1 MSGFRLHLF
10 GHFYLLADG
19 QPVSAFRS
27 LQARALLAYLVVEH
41 HRPVG
46 RKQLAKLLWG
56 GYTAAAAQANLRV
69 SLSNLRQLFRPLE
82 LLQTNYQSVQFVV
95 DHSAFW
101 CDAVA
106 LAQWSQTAAEGT
118 PAPLP
123 VESSWRNQGEFLE
136 EFDEVQSDP
145 FRAWLQQKRTFF
157 WHLRQQMAQIV
168 SPRGVADHPHP
179 LPPLTIST
187 VSLPSSPA
195 AGAPAGSERA
205 APAAEGNHLAVAAAP
220 NDELAFVPRV
230 AAFYG
235 RQAEL
240 AQLTGWVMDPHCR
253 LVAILGMGGQ
263 GKSVLTARL
272 VQLLAT
278 HEAAPPLQPARPFAH
293 ILWSSLLNAPPLS
306 EVLHQWVQTLSGQQV
321 SQLPASLDQQL
332 ELLLGYLWRQRCLLV
347 LDNVESILATGERA
361 GQYRPGYEAYGQ
373 LLQRVGE
380 FDHQSCLLLTSR
392 EEPYGWT
399 RLALGATAIRSL
411 RLGGLAGEAGQ
422 TLLHELGLSDEGAA
436 NAEIVRRY
444 SGNPLALKLVA
455 AVIQELF
462 AGDVEQF
469 LAQEALVFDDIRDI
483 LDQQFARLSPLEQ
496 SVLYW
501 LAVDREPA
509 PFDAVRANLVRSAPS
524 RLVVEAM
531 RSLQRRMLLEQY
543 DDHYGLQNVILEY
556 ITDRLVA
563 QIAQAIEE
571 SDSAPVSVLLESAV
585 NSYALVKAQAKEYVR
600 ESQVRLLLRSVAEWL
615 AARWSKGR
623 IAGHCQQAIR
633 RLQEEAPLTPGYIA
647 ANFLHLLLHLQVNL
661 HGADFSRVAVWQAHL
676 RGATTPGINFAGA
689 DLSNTVFSEPLGL
702 IVSVAFSPD
711 GALLAV
717 GTRDG
722 TIHFWR
728 TADQQLWRVVRA
740 HTGFVTSL
748 AFRPD
753 GRFLASASLD
763 TTICLWSLTE
773 LDKHDQPYMVLRGH
787 TAGIEAIAFSPDGA
801 LLASGGFDRSLWLW
815 AVRPVEGSRLLH
827 TFEGHPGE
835 VLAVAF
841 SPDGE
846 TLASAGFDGAVY
858 LWEVQNPAESGQLR
872 RRLQMPTHRTRAV
885 AFSPDGQWLVSAGDD
900 DGAVI
905 LWDWRRGVVHRR
917 LDEHA
922 GSILTVAFS
931 PDGKRLASAGKDQ
944 MVRIWDVNS
953 GQLRYTLPGHTY
965 IIRSLAFSP
974 DSKLIASGG
983 SDQTVR
989 IWDAERGQA
998 LYALQG
1004 QLESLTALALSP
1016 DGQTLTAVGYDQQV
1030 HLWSLRGATPSG
1042 PNRSLRGHSDRLNT
1056 TAFSPDGCLLAS
1068 AGADKVIRLWD
1079 VASGEVRR
1087 LLVGHT
1093 TPVRTLVFSPDG
1105 CLLASAGADKV
1116 IHLWD
1121 VASGEVRWLLSGHTK
1136 NINDIAFSP
1145 DGAMLVSISYD
1156 RTVRFW
1162 DMTRNEPTESISRR
1176 KMTATETEIELLA
1189 LAYSADG
1196 AWLAHTSLSR
1206 IYLWNLRTG
1215 GEPRILQAHSV
1226 CLTTLAFSPDSALLA
1241 RGGDDRTICIWEVTS
1256 GRLQRTLYGHDTEV
1270 TDLVFSPD
1278 SAQLF
1283 SCGRDGNIHCWD
1295 PHTGACLNTLRPE
1308 GPYAGMNITGVTG
1321 ITEAQKAA
1329 LLALGAVDDMAYA
1342 KTAK

>member
-1 MSGFRLHLF
+1 
-10 GHFYLLADG
+10 
-19 QPVSAFRS
+19 
-27 LQARALLAYLVVEH
+27 
-41 HRPVG
+41 
-46 RKQLAKLLWG
+46 
-56 GYTAAAAQANLRV
+56 
-69 SLSNLRQLFRPLE
+69 
-82 LLQTNYQSVQFVV
+82 
-95 DHSAFW
+95 
-101 CDAVA
+101 
-106 LAQWSQTAAEGT
+106 
-118 PAPLP
+118 
-123 VESSWRNQGEFLE
+123 
-136 EFDEVQSDP
+136 
-145 FRAWLQQKRTFF
+145 
-157 WHLRQQMAQIV
+157 
-168 SPRGVADHPHP
+168 
-179 LPPLTIST
+179 
-187 VSLPSSPA
+187 
-195 AGAPAGSERA
+195 
-205 APAAEGNHLAVAAAP
+205 
-220 NDELAFVPRV
+220 
-230 AAFYG
+230 
-235 RQAEL
+235 
-240 AQLTGWVMDPHCR
+240 
-253 LVAILGMGGQ
+253 
-263 GKSVLTARL
+263 
-272 VQLLAT
+272 
-278 HEAAPPLQPARPFAH
+278 
-293 ILWSSLLNAPPLS
+293 
-306 EVLHQWVQTLSGQQV
+306 
-321 SQLPASLDQQL
+321 
-332 ELLLGYLWRQRCLLV
+332 
-347 LDNVESILATGERA
+347 VESILTTSERA
-361 GQYRPGYEAYGQ
+361 GQYRPGYEVYGQ

-392 EEPYGWT
+392 EEPYDWT

-422 TLLHELGLSDEGAA
+422 TLLHELGLSGEGAA

-563 QIAQAIEE
+563 QIAQAIEG

-633 RLQEEAPLTPGYIA
+633 RLQEEAPLAPGYIA

-1206 IYLWNLRTG
+1206 IYLWNLRMG

-1241 RGGDDRTICIWEVTS
+1241 RGGDDRTICIWEVAS

-1278 SAQLF
+1278 SALLF

-1308 GPYAGMNITGVTG
+1308 GPYAGMNISGVTG
-1321 ITEAQKAA
+1321 ITPAQKAA
-1329 LLALGAVDDMAYA
+1329 LLALGAVEEA
-1342 KTAK
+1342 